1 MCPHAPFSCRLLS
14 VIIDISINCYND
26 NLAKPFGWYT
36 AWISSGFH
44 VDSAWIPF
52 GFRQKVTFLLTSF
65 LHRSKITLIKGS
77 SFHLRMR
84 QTLRAEAEIIIV
96 ITPQGR
102 LLLQVTRLL
111 SLIFDAIK
119 VFFYTHSFVAG
130 KEYVWNMYYYS
141 SVLFF

>member
-1 MCPHAPFSCRLLS
+1 MIYRLDF
-14 VIIDISINCYND
+14 V
-26 NLAKPFGWYT
+26 
-36 AWISSGFH
+36 WISCGFRL
-44 VDSAWIPF
+44 DSVWISF

-65 LHRSKITLIKGS
+65 LHRSKIALIKGS
-77 SFHLRMR
+77 CFHLRMR
-84 QTLRAEAEIIIV
+84 QTLCAEAEIIIV

-130 KEYVWNMYYYS
+130 KEYIWNMYYYS
-141 SVLFF
+141 SVLYS